1 MNDTSNLVPTFWGI
15 VEKQAHERGRPLST
29 FSRSVAQSILD
40 AGLAACDDRDQQL
53 EQYRVVSAPT
63 GSGKS
68 SYAWALVAAL
78 IKAVPGSSAVF
89 LCETIHQCEDTYRE
103 LWKLVGRDD
112 LAIWTSAHD
121 LAKPLEA
128 IERTYQFTPTARFR
142 STDLPCHRIIVATH
156 AFYKGPRGALA
167 QKYQGEDR
175 TLTLVDEKPAEV
187 AIFDIDA
194 GDVVKVR
201 EWAQESGSG
210 SGAVQACMA
219 LHGYLDGVWTQERTG
234 SRNYR
239 PLQHSDLVW
248 FASPEAD
255 QLREEHGG
263 RDAPDLKVA
272 SVIGFAQALANGY
285 AFMSRY
291 DRATRGGR
299 FVGYKPDMPIR
310 PGTVLLDATS
320 DIDGVAQL
328 IPSKRQLMP
337 APRLSFENLTVSHLV
352 PPDDVIGPRERVSQI
367 VKTCQRAEP
376 YAQWIIEAIRENTEP
391 EEKVLVVT
399 HRAMLDHGYLPGG
412 RTSLGED
419 AYDLEGRK
427 VAFINWGT
435 GIGSNRWKDARS
447 VFLFGEFHIPRRA
460 TAATALGL
468 LDERASDCSRLPC
481 MENPNSRDA
490 VFLSLQHGHLL
501 RWEKQLAMRGNAR
514 NITSEGVCG
523 RQKLFVTSEFSRFL
537 LHKERLFPRATFT
550 RSEEVKKSE
559 LAKGGAKAVAMLLA
573 TSEQNCIT
581 SLELQAETGVSLQ
594 KHTAR
599 ILGHDLVQA
608 VMAQGGWSFVRGG
621 GRGNPSK
628 FVRAVVCQPADLVLA
643 A

>member
-1 MNDTSNLVPTFWGI
+1 MNATSNLVPTFWGI

-78 IKAVPGSSAVF
+78 IEAVPGSSAVF
-89 LCETIHQCEDTYRE
+89 LCETINQCEDTYRE
-103 LWKLVGRDD
+103 LLKLVDVDD

-128 IERTYQFTPTARFR
+128 IERAHQFTPAARFR
-142 STDLPCHRIIVATH
+142 STDLPDHRVIVATH
-156 AFYKGPRGALA
+156 AFYKGSRGILA
-167 QKYQGEDR
+167 QKYQGENR

-194 GDVVKVR
+194 GDVLKVR
-201 EWAQESGSG
+201 EWAQESS
-210 SGAVQACMA
+210 SSSEAVQACMA
-219 LHGYLDGVWTQERTG
+219 LHEYLDNVWTQDRTG
-234 SRNYR
+234 PRNYR
-239 PLQHSDLVW
+239 PLQHSDLMW
-248 FASPEAD
+248 FSSPEAD
-255 QLREEHGG
+255 QVREEHGG

-291 DRATRGGR
+291 DRAARGGR

-328 IPSKRQLMP
+328 IPSKRKPMQS
-337 APRLSFENLTVSHLV
+337 PRLSFENLTISHLV

-376 YAQWIIEAIRENTEP
+376 YAQWIVDTVCENTEP
-391 EEKVLVVT
+391 GEKVLVVT
-399 HRAMLDHGYLPGG
+399 HKAMLDHGYLPGG

-435 GIGSNRWKDARS
+435 GIGSNRWKDATS
-447 VFLFGEFHIPRRA
+447 VFLFGEFHLPRRA
-460 TAATALGL
+460 TVATALGL
-468 LDERASDCSRLPC
+468 LDERASDCSRLPS

-490 VFLSLQHGHLL
+490 VFLALQHGHLL

-514 NITSEGVCG
+514 NITSEGGCG

-537 LHKERLFPRATFT
+537 LHKDRLFPGAKFT
-550 RSEEVKKSE
+550 MTKEVEWAQHKR
-559 LAKGGAKAVAMLLA
+559 GGAKAVALLLA
-573 TSEQNCIT
+573 TTERECIT
-581 SLELQAETGVSLQ
+581 SLDLETETGVSLQ
-594 KHTAR
+594 RHSSR
-599 ILGHDLVQA
+599 ILNTELVRT
-608 VMAQGGWSFVRGG
+608 VMAQGGWNFIRGG

-628 FVRAVVCQPADLVLA
+628 FSRAA
-643 A
+643 